1 MTEQRFGLTEG
12 LVIAGVP
19 AAGYWFAF
27 LYESRYCKYFDIP
40 SFFIEIGILNILVA
54 TIGMVGALAL
64 VSLYADLLFML
75 SGALARSIRD
85 AIFRVSMPLILTA
98 GYALVARFTL
108 VEFLT
113 VAGVFFVPIVF
124 GEFIFPLLT
133 QRSTEGYLNKLEAQN
148 KKELELDNLIDMVA
162 NALGRRTFLFLAL
175 LLALSF
181 VAYFAGGYE
190 AKTQRDFMVIG
201 EKADKVVLKTISGHF
216 LIAEFD
222 REAKSLSTK
231 FSLVSSE
238 REGFGFNYERI
249 GPLVPVG
256 VKENGM

>member
-27 LYESRYCKYFDIP
+27 LYESGYCKYFYIP
-40 SFFIEIGILNILVA
+40 SFFIEISILNILVA

-64 VSLYADLLFML
+64 INLYADPLFML
-75 SGALARSIRD
+75 LSGVARPIRD
-85 AIFRVSMPLILTA
+85 AILRASIPLIVTA
-98 GYALVARFTL
+98 GYALVAHFTL
-108 VEFLT
+108 VQFLT
-113 VAGVFFVPIVF
+113 FAGAFFVPIAF

-133 QRSTEGYLNKLEAQN
+133 QRSTEGYVNKLEAQN
-148 KKELELDNLIDMVA
+148 KKELELDNLIDLVA
-162 NALGRRTFLFLAL
+162 NAIGRRTFLFLAL

-201 EKADKVVLKTISGHF
+201 EKADKVVLKTIGGHF

-231 FSLVSSE
+231 FSLVSLE
-238 REGFGFNYERI
+238 QDGFEFNYERI
-249 GPLVPVG
+249 GPLVPAG
-256 VKENGM
+256 VK